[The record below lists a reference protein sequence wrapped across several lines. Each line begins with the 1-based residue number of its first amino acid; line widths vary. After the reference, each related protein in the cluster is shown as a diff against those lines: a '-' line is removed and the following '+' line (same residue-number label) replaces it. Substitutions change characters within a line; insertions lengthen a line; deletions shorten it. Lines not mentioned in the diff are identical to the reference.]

1 MEQFLPE
8 RTTERQVKAC
18 SRKRQAAFDPAGAD
32 SPPVFALG
40 LRVKGPRFAKSRDHF
55 FFFRVCYGDFFRFTC
70 SSSVHNLPLP
80 NVQSV
85 IMLLHKEIFFFFL
98 ANCKRQRCAKMSWLL
113 CWLANELLQGGSR
126 HCDFM

>member
-40 LRVKGPRFAKSRDHF
+40 LRVKGPRFAKSRDQF
-55 FFFRVCYGDFFRFTC
+55 FFFFVFAMVTFFASLVLAVCTTC
-70 SSSVHNLPLP
+70 LFQMCS
-80 NVQSV
+80 Q
-85 IMLLHKEIFFFFL
+85 
-98 ANCKRQRCAKMSWLL
+98 
-113 CWLANELLQGGSR
+113 
-126 HCDFM
+126 

>member
-55 FFFRVCYGDFFRFTC
+55 FFFVFAMVTFFASLVLAVCTTCLFRMC
-70 SSSVHNLPLP
+70 S
-80 NVQSV
+80 Q
-85 IMLLHKEIFFFFL
+85 
-98 ANCKRQRCAKMSWLL
+98 
-113 CWLANELLQGGSR
+113 
-126 HCDFM
+126 